1 MTRYDS
7 ILPELIVGAHPRV
20 RSEIREL
27 KEQLGVTAVLNLQ
40 TNADMDQLGISW
52 NGLLNLYQGE
62 DITIRRLPITDFD
75 VADLRTH
82 LPAGAQALEE
92 LIRSNHKVYLH
103 CTLGVERSPSVA
115 VAFLTWYRDWPLDK
129 AWKHVKECRECLPN
143 FEALWL
149 SHEQRKEG
157 LAKPESG

>member
-1 MTRYDS
+1 MNRYDP
-7 ILPELIVGAHPRV
+7 ILPELSVGAHPGV

-40 TNADMDQLGISW
+40 TDDDMEQLGIDW
-52 NGLLNLYQGE
+52 NGLLALYQGE
-62 DITIRRLPITDFD
+62 NITIRRLPIVDFD
-75 VADLRTH
+75 AAELRAR

-92 LIRSNHKVYLH
+92 LIRANHTVYCH

-149 SHEQRKEG
+149 SHEQREKS
-157 LAKPESG
+157 LAKPKSG